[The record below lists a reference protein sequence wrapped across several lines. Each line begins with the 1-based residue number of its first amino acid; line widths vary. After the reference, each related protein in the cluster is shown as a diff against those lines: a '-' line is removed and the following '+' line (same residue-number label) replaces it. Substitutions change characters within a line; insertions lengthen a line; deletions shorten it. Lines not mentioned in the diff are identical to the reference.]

1 MAFNTT
7 FKGFKGFEV
16 GKKYRIIKGQEDN
29 FLRILNTTGKRLNT
43 TLHTVLL
50 SRDFIVEEMI
60 GYGVSV
66 IAAETDGPKRTII
79 GMQGDILIY
88 GAEFKF
94 FEEVP
99 EPDTAVD
106 FKKGSI
112 EFVDGSV
119 IVSGDVVITVK
130 SEQGRLAAIDTLQK
144 IKFK

>member
-1 MAFNTT
+1 MA
-7 FKGFKGFEV
+7 FKGFEV
-16 GKKYRIIKGQEDN
+16 NKKYRIIKGQEDN

-50 SRDFIVEEMI
+50 SRDFIVEELS
-60 GYGVSV
+60 GYGVSM
-66 IAAETDGPKRTII
+66 IAAETDGPGRTII
-79 GMQGDILIY
+79 SMQGDILIY

-99 EPDTAVD
+99 EPTSVD

-130 SEQGRLAAIDTLQK
+130 SEQGRLAAIDALQK

>member
-1 MAFNTT
+1 MA
-7 FKGFKGFEV
+7 FKGFEV
-16 GKKYRIIKGQEDN
+16 GKKYHIIKGQEDN

-60 GYGVSV
+60 GYGVSM
-66 IAAETDGPKRTII
+66 IAAETDGPGRTII
-79 GMQGDILIY
+79 SMQGDILIY

-130 SEQGRLAAIDTLQK
+130 SEQGRLAAIDALQK

>member
-1 MAFNTT
+1 MAFNTA

-43 TLHTVLL
+43 NLHTTLL
-50 SRDFIVEEMI
+50 SKDFIVEEMI
-60 GYGVSV
+60 GYGVSHS
-66 IAAETDGPKRTII
+66 
-79 GMQGDILIY
+79 MQGDILIY

-130 SEQGRLAAIDTLQK
+130 SEQGRLAAIDALQK

>member
-1 MAFNTT
+1 
-7 FKGFKGFEV
+7 
-16 GKKYRIIKGQEDN
+16 
-29 FLRILNTTGKRLNT
+29 
-43 TLHTVLL
+43 
-50 SRDFIVEEMI
+50 
-60 GYGVSV
+60 
-66 IAAETDGPKRTII
+66 
-79 GMQGDILIY
+79 MQGDILLY

-99 EPDTAVD
+99 EPDTSVD

-130 SEQGRLAAIDTLQK
+130 SEQGRLAAIDALQK

>member
-1 MAFNTT
+1 MAFNTA
-7 FKGFKGFEV
+7 FKGFEV

-43 TLHTVLL
+43 NLHTTLL
-50 SRDFIVEEMI
+50 SKDFIVEEMI

-66 IAAETDGPKRTII
+66 IAVEAVGDYGRTIHS
-79 GMQGDILIY
+79 MQGDILIY